1 MARLFF
7 FLGSLLAGL
16 SVIMGAWAAHS
27 GTFNEMQMVW
37 MEKGVRYQMFHSLA
51 ILCTGL
57 LLASHNRLQI
67 LAVAAGIFFLGGI
80 VLFSGS
86 LYCMSVSTIDLG
98 LITPAGG
105 ILFLMG
111 WVCLALSAPGKR

>member
-16 SVIMGAWAAHS
+16 SVLMGAWSAHS

-57 LLASHNRLQI
+57 LLALQKRVQI

-86 LYCMSVSTIDLG
+86 LYWMSLTSVDVG

-111 WVCLALSAPGKR
+111 WICLALSAPGK